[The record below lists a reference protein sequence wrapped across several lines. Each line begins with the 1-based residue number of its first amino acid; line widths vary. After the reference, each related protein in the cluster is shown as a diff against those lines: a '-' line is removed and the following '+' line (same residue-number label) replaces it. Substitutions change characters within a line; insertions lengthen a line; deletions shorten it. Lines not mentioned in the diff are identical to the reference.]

1 MSKMTMQKPSL
12 LQHLRR
18 NLYVDLSEDQPVHL
32 LRTDSGGHIRLS
44 ESAFDILKG
53 IVEGI
58 SPDAIAK
65 SLSQKQGKSI
75 TSLDV
80 EVAYEQILEHI
91 REIDSHSGRMWD
103 SFWLRIRILPQNI
116 VALISSYLNFFFHPF
131 VIAYWLI
138 IILIGIIVTL
148 FQPVKLTPTS
158 EDFWLGYLLF
168 LFSILAHEFGHSS
181 ACSRYGAQPGEI
193 GFCFYL
199 VFPAFYSDVSSAWEL
214 KRKHRV
220 VVDIGGIFFQLIVG
234 SLYIFFYSIYI
245 SWVPLYIATLMILGS
260 CLFSL
265 NPIFKFDGYWLIAD
279 SLGVTNLSH
288 QRTRIFQ
295 YMWRRLLGKGSLS
308 LPWPKS
314 VIYLLFFYF
323 LLSVSFWIGLIG
335 FASYKLTI
343 FLSDYPQII
352 GKVHQLISNP
362 FEISWG
368 KLLSFLASIAL
379 FTIFARKVWR
389 ILKPFLI
396 FSYKRIRRYWLDL

>member
-1 MSKMTMQKPSL
+1 M
-12 LQHLRR
+12 
-18 NLYVDLSEDQPVHL
+18 
-32 LRTDSGGHIRLS
+32 
-44 ESAFDILKG
+44 
-53 IVEGI
+53 VEGI
-58 SPDAIAK
+58 SADAIAN
-65 SLSQKQGKSI
+65 SLSEKQGKPI
-75 TSLDV
+75 TPSDV
-80 EVAYEQILEHI
+80 KVAYEQILERI

-116 VALISSYLNFFFHPF
+116 VASISSYLTFFYHPF
-131 VIAYWLI
+131 IVAYWLI
-138 IILIGIIVTL
+138 IILIGIIVVL
-148 FQPVKLTPTS
+148 FQSVKLTPTS

-193 GFCFYL
+193 GFCFYF
-199 VFPAFYSDVSSAWEL
+199 VFPAFYSNVSSAWEL

-234 SLYIFFYSIYI
+234 SIYIFIYRFYTP
-245 SWVPLYIATLMILGS
+245 WEPLYVATLMIFGS

-295 YMWRRLLGKGSLS
+295 YILGRLVSKDSLS
-308 LPWPKS
+308 LPWPKG
-314 VIYLLFFYF
+314 VIYFLFFYF
-323 LLSVSFWIGLIG
+323 FLTVSFWIGLIG
-335 FASYKLTI
+335 IVLYKLTVL
-343 FLSDYPQII
+343 LSDYPQIT
-352 GKVHQLISNP
+352 GKAHQILSNP

-368 KLLSFLASIAL
+368 NLLSFLAGIAFFIL
-379 FTIFARKVWR
+379 FTRKIWR

-396 FSYKRIRRYWLDL
+396 FSYKSVCRYLVR